1 MPENVETNRERTRVV
16 SLMMDD
22 CDLNSALARI
32 KTLIGSGG
40 YVACANVHMTMEAA
54 DDSEFAVIV
63 NSADLVVAD
72 GKPIA
77 VMQKRLGAKH
87 TSQIRGFDLMVRL
100 MQLSEENKIKVAIFG
115 SSEKT
120 LSAFKDRAKTDFP
133 ELDIAFAFSP
143 PHIAGEVPVDIDV
156 IEKINCAQIG
166 ILFVALGCPK
176 QEKWMAK
183 SRDKLNAVQ
192 IGVGAAVDFYAGTAA
207 EAPEF
212 LQRIGLEWLFRFWKE
227 PKRLWRRYL
236 LNNPRFIYRAGKQL
250 LTKDPMKQPR

>member
-1 MPENVETNRERTRVV
+1 MPENVETNRERIRVV
-16 SLMMDD
+16 SLLIDC
-22 CDLNSALARI
+22 CDLDSARSRI

-54 DDSEFAVIV
+54 DDPEFAELV

-87 TSQIRGFDLMVRL
+87 STQIRGFDLMVSL
-100 MQLSEENKIKVAIFG
+100 MKMAEKDKIKVGIFG
-115 SSEKT
+115 SSGKT
-120 LSAFKDRAKTDFP
+120 LSAFKGRAHAEFP

-143 PHIAGEVPVDIDV
+143 PHIAGEVPLDKTVVD
-156 IEKINCAQIG
+156 KINRDQIG

-183 SRDKLNAVQ
+183 SRGKLDAVQ

-212 LQRIGLEWLFRFWKE
+212 LQHIGLEWLVRFWKE

-236 LNNPRFIYRAGKQL
+236 LNNPRFIYRAAKQL
-250 LTKDPMKQPR
+250 LTKAPTKRPR